1 MQLSPRAGAA
11 LSPGGPHIL
20 DSRMQVSVGDTK
32 SSCGNDIL
40 ATLGGC
46 SKPAMLELNT
56 PSLGSSLQNQ
66 ILGSLHPESAGITAC
81 YLDGSTNTQQRFDL
95 PDSMYVEADRS
106 DMQRAGGLMTFEQ
119 QETLQEVCSD
129 STTRLAY
136 GNTNDASW
144 RGRRNRGRNFLTV
157 EKPHTAGDEWQSRVS
172 SGFVVDSGP
181 GRMAEDVLIEEQWG
195 EKSFMID
202 RNAAL
207 AGDSWGQKRV
217 KSHQRFRYGSP
228 SHEEEGSSR
237 ASIWKSLLQ
246 IPVSMGEDYGGFG
259 LVQEN
264 KKEEDV
270 QYALQGSTQLS
281 DLHSG
286 SNFLGNRHAQRQR
299 ESRTPPPIVPDKLAE
314 HISQGPKREREVNL
328 SQMAPAFDFDAS
340 ENAADITMMT
350 GARQNEPQTYLSS
363 SRNFHSVFPEEK
375 SWQEAG
381 CVSDYLLL
389 TSAIHKAQLLDLQIQ
404 ENQQH
409 MKQESGGKRS
419 HEKYKFTQGG
429 NFSDHYEKSILSGL
443 PAGLTDSRPD
453 EGHSSLGDLLHGQDY
468 LSDDM
473 VLDPRHGEH
482 LSAREAYEKARHDQH
497 DDLSGKRIF
506 KRSSKG
512 GPRRPNII
520 KGQWTPEEDRFS
532 SYTQIL
538 IYFL

>member
-1 MQLSPRAGAA
+1 M
-11 LSPGGPHIL
+11 L

-32 SSCGNDIL
+32 ASCGNDIL
-40 ATLGGC
+40 ATLGGS

-81 YLDGSTNTQQRFDL
+81 YLDGSTNTQQRFDF
-95 PDSMYVEADRS
+95 PGSMYVDADRPG
-106 DMQRAGGLMTFEQ
+106 MQQEGGLLTFEQ
-119 QETLQEVCSD
+119 QEILQEVCSD
-129 STTRLAY
+129 STARLAY
-136 GNTNDASW
+136 GNTTNDASW
-144 RGRRNRGRNFLTV
+144 RGRRTRERNFLMV
-157 EKPHTAGDEWQSRVS
+157 ERPHTAGDEWQSRVS
-172 SGFVVDSGP
+172 SGFEVDSGP
-181 GRMAEDVLIEEQWG
+181 GRMAEDVVIEEQWG
-195 EKSFMID
+195 EKNFMAD

-217 KSHQRFRYGSP
+217 KNHQRFRYGSP
-228 SHEEEGSSR
+228 SHGEEGSSR
-237 ASIWKSLLQ
+237 ASVWKSLLQ
-246 IPVSMGEDYGGFG
+246 IPVSMGDDYGGFG
-259 LVQEN
+259 LVQES
-264 KKEEDV
+264 KEEDDG
-270 QYALQGSTQLS
+270 QYALQGSAQLS

-299 ESRTPPPIVPDKLAE
+299 EGRTPPANVPAE
-314 HISQGPKREREVNL
+314 HIIQGPKREREVNP
-328 SQMAPAFDFDAS
+328 SQMATGIDFEAS
-340 ENAADITMMT
+340 EGAADRTMMT
-350 GARQNEPQTYLSS
+350 GARQNEAQTHLSS
-363 SRNFHSVFPEEK
+363 SRNFHSVFPGEE

-419 HEKYKFTQGG
+419 HEKYIFTQGG
-429 NFSDHYEKSILSGL
+429 NFSDHCEKSILSGL
-443 PAGLTDSRPD
+443 PAGLIDSRPD
-453 EGHSSLGDLLHGQDY
+453 DGSPGHSSLGDLLHGQDY

-473 VLDPRHGEH
+473 VLDARHGEN

-497 DDLSGKRIF
+497 DDLSGKRVF

-520 KGQWTPEEDRFS
+520 KGQWTPEEDRYT
-532 SYTQIL
+532 SYTQINFIFSDQPRL
-538 IYFL
+538 T